1 MKKSIFLFVMALVMS
16 GASVTIATAQKA
28 DGSIFGKGSK
38 VVNLGLGLGGMH
50 GAGYG
55 MRVPPIQ
62 GAFEIGI
69 VDNLIK
75 STGQGAI
82 GIAPTIGY
90 AAWGFEDWTLSDIFL
105 GVKGN
110 FHYQF
115 VPKLDTYA
123 GVQLG
128 YNVVM
133 EWRREWCSRK
143 RPLLR
148 FCNRRAL
155 LFQGQ
160 SGGHGRSRLRHQLV
174 KYRHRAEI
182 VAPLRPVCDDRRR
195 R

>member
-16 GASVTIATAQKA
+16 GASVTMATAQKA

-50 GAGYG
+50 GTGYG

-82 GIAPTIGY
+82 GIAPTVGY
-90 AAWGFEDWTLSDIFL
+90 AAYGFEDWTLSDIFL

-115 VPKLDTYA
+115 VAKLDTYA
-123 GVQLG
+123 GVQFG
-128 YNVVM
+128 YDVVR
-133 EWRREWCSRK
+133 WSGDVTGAAGS
-143 RPLLR
+143 
-148 FCNRRAL
+148 AL
-155 LFQGQ
+155 YYGFAVGARYYFKDKLAVMGEAGYGI
-160 SGGHGRSRLRHQLV
+160 SWLNIGIALKL
-174 KYRHRAEI
+174 
-182 VAPLRPVCDDRRR
+182 
-195 R
+195 